1 MEIIKKSRE
10 LSKVELYKM
19 TMDAGI
25 RSMHNMDDG
34 TLIDVDAVVTF
45 VDTKNNGEEVT
56 ITSVMDKKGN
66 VAAFQSETFRRSLE
80 NIMDIM
86 DGDPFSIIKES
97 GKTKSGRDFI
107 NCRLA

>member
-1 MEIIKKSRE
+1 MKIIEKSRE

-25 RSMHNMDDG
+25 TSMNNVDDG

-45 VDTKNNGEEVT
+45 IDTNSNGEEVK
-56 ITSVMDKKGN
+56 ITSVMNKDGN
-66 VAAFQSETFRRSLE
+66 VFAFQSETCRRSLE
-80 NIMDIM
+80 NIMSIM
-86 DGDPFSIIKES
+86 DGDDFSIIKES
-97 GKTKSGRDFI
+97 GKTKSGRGFI

>member
-25 RSMHNMDDG
+25 ESMNRIEDG

-45 VDTKNNGEEVT
+45 IDTNSNGEEVK
-56 ITSVMDKKGN
+56 ITSVMDKDGN
-66 VAAFQSETFRRSLE
+66 VFAFQSETFRHSLE
-80 NIMDIM
+80 NIMSIM
-86 DGDPFSIIKES
+86 DGDDFSIIKES
-97 GKTKSGRDFI
+97 GKTKSGRSFI